1 MRGEHMDNGNSNNNR
16 GADAKMAENMDGFN
30 TIFDDVFRTIAQKMP
45 FLLIPLINAKITV

>member
-1 MRGEHMDNGNSNNNR
+1 MDNGNSNNNR

>member
-1 MRGEHMDNGNSNNNR
+1 MDNGNSNNNR
-16 GADAKMAENMDGFN
+16 EADAKMAENMDGFN